1 MDNTH
6 CANDYI
12 IKWFDINQYFLLN
25 IDIFIQKNNII
36 VEYIE
41 RKPIPLLDWAFSTG
55 KESTFL

>member
-36 VEYIE
+36 VEYNREKAHSI
-41 RKPIPLLDWAFSTG
+41 IGLG
-55 KESTFL
+55 FLYW